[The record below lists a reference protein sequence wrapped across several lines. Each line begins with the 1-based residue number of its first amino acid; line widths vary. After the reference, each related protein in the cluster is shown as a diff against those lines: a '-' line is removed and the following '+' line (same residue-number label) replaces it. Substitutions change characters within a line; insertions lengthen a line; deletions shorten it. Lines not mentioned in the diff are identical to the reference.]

1 MNRPLPNTSLFLTD
15 ADVREGAPQLA
26 EPSLFYDPPYER
38 PLEDEFA
45 WHLVKYL
52 SPVSGLLYQE
62 RIATPG
68 GAFWV
73 DFVIEH
79 GSAPGP
85 VRRIGFEC
93 GDLEDASRDGEHD
106 SENDRLRDALLVGT
120 GALDVL
126 YRFRGQDLLHRLHD
140 ALLIAA
146 KWDGDLFSH
155 RGRINLGTLASPE
168 ASAADPRPH
177 QALLRLAYDQSED
190 LDAHEGDAFAWP
202 PQAPSDLVV
211 RRFSRTHPATWLR
224 DYEHALAHYGVS
236 AEQLGNDWARSA

>member
-1 MNRPLPNTSLFLTD
+1 MNSRLSTTPLFLTN
-15 ADVREGAPQLA
+15 ADVREEAHPLT
-26 EPSLFYDPPYER
+26 EPTLFYNPPYER

-73 DFVIEH
+73 DFVVEH
-79 GSAPGP
+79 GSASGP
-85 VRRIGFEC
+85 VHRIGFEC
-93 GDLEDASRDGEHD
+93 GDLEEVARDD
-106 SENDRLRDALLVGT
+106 ENDRLRDALLVGT

-140 ALLIAA
+140 ALLVAA
-146 KWDGDLFSH
+146 KWDGDVFSH
-155 RGRINLGTLASPE
+155 RGRINLSTLASPE
-168 ASAADPRPH
+168 AVTADPRPH
-177 QALLRLAYDQSED
+177 EALLRLAYHHAED
-190 LDAHEGDAFAWP
+190 LDAHEDDAFAWP
-202 PQAPSDLVV
+202 AQAPSDLVV

-224 DYEHALAHYGVS
+224 DYDRALAHYGVT
-236 AEQLGNDWARSA
+236 AEQLGADWAQSA